1 MEICPICQKKYK
13 ARPAMSR
20 CRRGVKICPE
30 CGMREA
36 LDAARDAIFPGLTD
50 AEWEE
55 LKDWTVSGCM

>member
-1 MEICPICQKKYK
+1 
-13 ARPAMSR
+13 
-20 CRRGVKICPE
+20 
-30 CGMREA
+30 MREA